1 MQEKTPDEIEGWTE
15 GDSRLFLE
23 NGVQYIPSRRV
34 MIEALRDLIP
44 TADGGGPHH
53 VVELGAGGGTL
64 AKTVLDRFPACSYTA
79 LDGSETML
87 ERLRE
92 ALGGYG
98 DRAAV
103 RRFMLED
110 KGWRRDLPRPLD
122 AVLASLVLHH
132 LSAEGKRELFR
143 DVAMRLEVGGA
154 LLIADIVEPANDRAR
169 AVFAEQWNE
178 AIVNQ
183 TGEEGLRFFRKSK
196 WNYYELGAI
205 DPYDKPSP
213 LAAQLRWLEEAGFRE
228 VDCFWMHAGHAVYG
242 GYK

>member
-1 MQEKTPDEIEGWTE
+1 MQEKSPDEIEGWTE

-34 MIEALRDLIP
+34 MIEALRDLMP
-44 TADGGGPHH
+44 ANGGGPRH
-53 VVELGAGGGTL
+53 VVELGAGDGTL
-64 AKTVLDRFPACSYTA
+64 AKAVLDRFPACSYTA
-79 LDGSETML
+79 LDGSDTML

-92 ALGGYG
+92 VLGGYG

-110 KGWRRDLPRPLD
+110 KRWRRELPRPLD

-143 DVAMRLEVGGA
+143 DVAMRLEAGGA

-178 AIVNQ
+178 AIVDQ
-183 TGEEGLRFFRKSK
+183 TGEEGLRFFRNSK

-213 LAAQLRWLEEAGFRE
+213 LAAQLRWLEEAGFHE

>member
-1 MQEKTPDEIEGWTE
+1 MEGWTE
-15 GDSRLFLE
+15 GDSQLFLE
-23 NGVQYIPSRRV
+23 NGVQYIPHRRV

-44 TADGGGPHH
+44 AGDDRPRH

-64 AKTVLDRFPACSYTA
+64 AQAVLGRYSACSYTA
-79 LDGSETML
+79 LDGSDTML
-87 ERLRE
+87 EKLRD

-98 DRAAV
+98 DRASV
-103 RRFMLED
+103 CWFKLEE
-110 KGWRRDLPRPLD
+110 KRWRRELPQPLD

-132 LSAEGKRELFR
+132 LTADGKRELFR
-143 DVAMRLEVGGA
+143 DMAMRLEVGGA
-154 LLIADIVEPANDRAR
+154 LLICDIVEPLNDRAR
-169 AVFAEQWNE
+169 AVYADQWNE
-178 AIVNQ
+178 TIVEQ

-213 LAAQLRWLEEAGFRE
+213 LAAQLRWLEEAGFRQ
-228 VDCFWMHAGHAVYG
+228 VDCFWMHAGHAIFG

>member
-1 MQEKTPDEIEGWTE
+1 MQEKSPDEIEGWTE

-34 MIEALRDLIP
+34 MIEALRDLMP
-44 TADGGGPHH
+44 ANGGGPRH
-53 VVELGAGGGTL
+53 VVELGAGDGTL
-64 AKTVLDRFPACSYTA
+64 AQAVLDRFPGCSYTA

-110 KGWRRDLPRPLD
+110 KRWRRELPRPLD

-143 DVAMRLEVGGA
+143 DVAMRLEAGGA

-183 TGEEGLRFFRKSK
+183 TGEEGLRFFRNSK

-213 LAAQLRWLEEAGFRE
+213 LAAQLRWLEEAGFHE